1 MKVRHYLLIAFLVST
16 WVGCTR
22 QPGPPA
28 PMPDSFANVG
38 CISRKVGE
46 DHTSISVTQWQH
58 GEQLT
63 YCLLAQLPGADPA
76 PVALLFIRRTSFGE
90 RGSNN
95 AQGQSEAGLYWRGDL
110 TAANGKPF
118 DLAYD
123 VNYKPPRDELRLG
136 GQAFD
141 FDSGRFFLIDLAQD
155 PVKPVQVKDK
165 IVPLLPS
172 TDPTDAELKAAVEAL
187 KQKHEKVRQFL
198 DTSR

>member
-1 MKVRHYLLIAFLVST
+1 VA
-16 WVGCTR
+16 
-22 QPGPPA
+22 
-28 PMPDSFANVG
+28 DSFANVG
-38 CISRKVGE
+38 RITGKAGD

-58 GEQLT
+58 GKQLT
-63 YCLLAQLPGADPA
+63 YCVLAQLPGADPA
-76 PVALLFIRRTSFGE
+76 PVTLLFIRGTSPDE

-95 AQGQSEAGLYWRGDL
+95 AQGQSEAGLYWRSKL
-110 TAANGKPF
+110 TTANGKPF

-123 VNYKPPRDELRLG
+123 VNYKPPGDELRLG

-141 FDSGRFFLIDLAQD
+141 FDPGRFFLIDLAQD

-172 TDPTDAELKAAVEAL
+172 TDPTDAELKTAVETL

-198 DTSR
+198 DNPP